1 MIQKGSLRFG
11 VYLASS
17 AIKSHGDDL
26 IKPRVYLTAMKNKNG
41 LEQSWICSW
50 YTAEYVAEMTQ
61 LCPLSVDVFYTKLKL
76 LKLSAITIWLSKIPN
91 CGKLNVNL
99 HRGGETA
106 LCNE

>member
-26 IKPRVYLTAMKNKNG
+26 IKPRVYLAAMKNKNG

-50 YTAEYVAEMTQ
+50 YTAE
-61 LCPLSVDVFYTKLKL
+61 
-76 LKLSAITIWLSKIPN
+76 
-91 CGKLNVNL
+91 
-99 HRGGETA
+99 
-106 LCNE
+106 

>member
-1 MIQKGSLRFG
+1 MGL
-11 VYLASS
+11 
-17 AIKSHGDDL
+17 
-26 IKPRVYLTAMKNKNG
+26 NKAGYAVGILLN
-41 LEQSWICSW
+41 
-50 YTAEYVAEMTQ
+50 EMTQ

>member
-11 VYLASS
+11 VYLSSS

-26 IKPRVYLTAMKNKNG
+26 IKPRVYLAAMKNKNG

-50 YTAEYVAEMTQ
+50 YTAEYVAEMIQ
-61 LCPLSVDVFYTKLKL
+61 LCPLSVDVFYTKLKW

-91 CGKLNVNL
+91 CGKLSVNL